1 MLGRNSNISM
11 LQLRGLEN
19 FSRKVETRLSHVCLT
34 GWLNLSEVGCTAKA
48 KYGEKETTTPCRKIG
63 KVSENFEVNCQVISM
78 EMIETHE

>member
-63 KVSENFEVNCQVISM
+63 KVSMNFEV
-78 EMIETHE
+78 